1 MLPQQNRIM
10 KVVEKIFK
18 GFWKSHLK
26 TLGLLVNSL
35 IVSERAGVCV
45 LGRYLSVNTSPK
57 HAIKR
62 VDYFLGNDHVDTLK
76 ACECLMAWLIV
87 SRTQLVISV
96 DWTKYRRWSV
106 LVASIMY
113 QGRSLPIFLAVM
125 NQPWLTKSVNTFE
138 NTFLRLLRM
147 MIPKTVKVI
156 LLMDRG
162 FRRVSLLK
170 HLTELD
176 FYYVIRVCGKTHV
189 RTKTY
194 TGPLNHLIH
203 RGGKCKDLGE
213 VGLTKGKPFPTRLVV
228 CWDSEQKEPWLL
240 ATNLD
245 LPKRMIVKLYG
256 KRFQIEECFR
266 DQKCYR
272 FGYGLGNVLMKKPD
286 HLERLIL
293 VVVVSQLL
301 TMVLG
306 VMVQQRNLLKGFSV
320 NTLKQ
325 RKVYSDFMVGN
336 YYILRIAW
344 TIAELSKTLA
354 NMMETTYEKF

>member
-1 MLPQQNRIM
+1 MLPQQTRIM

-35 IVSERAGVCV
+35 ITSERAGVCV
-45 LGRYLSVNTSPK
+45 LGRYLPVNTSPK

-62 VDYFLGNDHVDTLK
+62 VDYFLGNDKVDTLK
-76 ACECLMAWLIV
+76 ACECLIAWLIV
-87 SRTQLVISV
+87 SRSQIVISA
-96 DWTKYRRWSV
+96 DWTKYRSWPV

-113 QGRSLPIFLAVM
+113 QGRSIPVFWAVM

-138 NTFLRLLRM
+138 NTFFRLLRM
-147 MIPKTVKVI
+147 MIPKSVKVI

-162 FRRVSLLK
+162 FRRISLLK
-170 HLTELD
+170 HLEGLD
-176 FYYVIRVCGKTHV
+176 FYYVIRVCGKTHI
-189 RTKTY
+189 RSKHY
-194 TGPLNHLIH
+194 TGPLNSAVGV
-203 RGGKCKDLGE
+203 RGKCKDLGS
-213 VGLTKGKPFPTRLVV
+213 VGLTKGKSFLTRLVI
-228 CWDSEQKEPWLL
+228 CWDEGQKEPWLL

-245 LPKRMIVKLYG
+245 LPKRMIVRLYG
-256 KRFQIEECFR
+256 KRFQIEESFR

-293 VVVVSQLL
+293 VVVISQLL
-301 TMVLG
+301 VMILG
-306 VMVQQRNLLKGFSV
+306 VIAKQRQLIRGFSV

-325 RKVYSDFMVGN
+325 RKVYSEFTLGN

-344 TIAELSKTLA
+344 TIAEFLQTFTL
-354 NMMETTYEKF
+354 MMENTYEKI